1 MLNQPRGFWH
11 LFGADLIVRS
21 AYQMGKTPVLPMF
34 AAAIGAGELMIGTIV
49 AVSTMTGM
57 VAKPFVGAF
66 SDRWGR
72 KVWFFAALLL
82 FAGTPFLYR
91 FVETPEQLL
100 AIRLFHGSATAIF
113 GPVTLAIV
121 AEMERTGR
129 ATRLGWFG
137 LARELGYLL
146 APAVSGWLLVRFDDP
161 AELFTVVGLI
171 SCLAFLPSAFL
182 RFPETPVQAERGR
195 RPNLLRQLASG
206 FAHTATR
213 VEMWFAG
220 CLEMTVYAVTYGLKA
235 FLPLFVVQVAGFS
248 WLDAGLFFTVQE
260 AAHMA
265 MRPVGGRVGDRAG
278 YLPAI
283 AAGIAVLA
291 VALLWLPGVSDG
303 TALLAV
309 AMLSGTGQGLIFP
322 STVAMVGNAVG
333 AGHLGLGLG
342 IYGTLK
348 NLGKVAG
355 PLIAGLVLEH
365 LSYEALFRALAG
377 LAVMA
382 SIGVLL
388 VHRHQ
393 RRLPDPGSGSSE
405 QA

>member
-1 MLNQPRGFWH
+1 MLRQPTGFWN
-11 LFGADLIVRS
+11 LFAADAVVRT

-34 AAAIGAGELMIGTIV
+34 AAAVGAGELMIGTIV

-57 VAKPFVGAF
+57 VSKPLIGAL

-72 KVWFFAALLL
+72 KLWFFAALIL

-100 AIRLFHGSATAIF
+100 ALRLFHGSATAIF
-113 GPVTLAIV
+113 GPVTLALV

-137 LARELGYLL
+137 LAREIGYLL
-146 APAVSGWLLVRFDDP
+146 APAISGLLLVRFEDP
-161 AELFTVVGLI
+161 ADLFTVVGLI

-182 RFPETPVQAERGR
+182 RFPETPIQAERGR
-195 RPNLLRQLASG
+195 RPNVLRQLASG
-206 FAHTATR
+206 LAHTATR

-220 CLEMTVYAVTYGLKA
+220 CLEMTVYAVTYALKA
-235 FLPLFVVQVAGFS
+235 FLPLFAVQVAGFS

-265 MRPVGGRVGDRAG
+265 MRPVGGRVGDRVG

-283 AAGIAVLA
+283 AGGIAVIA
-291 VALLWLPGVSDG
+291 AALLWLPAVAGGPALLTV
-303 TALLAV
+303 ALLAG
-309 AMLSGTGQGLIFP
+309 AGQGLIFP
-322 STVAMVGNAVG
+322 STVAMVGTSVG

-355 PLIAGLVLEH
+355 PVLAGLLLEH
-365 LSYEALFRALAG
+365 LPYEAVFRTFGALA
-377 LAVMA
+377 ATA
-382 SIGVLL
+382 SVGVLL
-388 VHRHQ
+388 THRLR
-393 RRLPDPGSGSSE
+393 RRLADPGPFG
-405 QA
+405 QT

>member
-1 MLNQPRGFWH
+1 MLKQPRGFWH
-11 LFGADLIVRS
+11 LFAVDAIVRNG
-21 AYQMGKTPVLPMF
+21 YQMGKTPVLPMF
-34 AAAIGAGELMIGTIV
+34 AAAVGAGELMIGTIV

-57 VAKPFVGAF
+57 VAKPLVGAL

-72 KVWFFAALLL
+72 RCWFFAALLL
-82 FAGTPFLYR
+82 FSGTPFLYQ
-91 FVETPEQLL
+91 FVEIPEQLL
-100 AIRLFHGSATAIF
+100 ALRLFHGSATAIF
-113 GPVTLAIV
+113 GPVTLALV
-121 AEMERTGR
+121 AEMESRGR

-137 LARELGYLL
+137 LARETGYLL
-146 APAVSGWLLVRFDDP
+146 APVVSGWLLLSFDDP
-161 AELFTVVGLI
+161 ADLFTVIGLI
-171 SCLAFLPSAFL
+171 SCLAFLPAAFL
-182 RFPETPVQAERGR
+182 HFDATPMQADHAGR
-195 RPNLLRQLASG
+195 PPVWRQLISG

-220 CLEMTVYAVTYGLKA
+220 SLEMTVYAVTYGLKA

-265 MRPVGGRVGDRAG
+265 MRPVGGRIGDRAG

-283 AAGIAVLA
+283 AAGVALVA
-291 VALLWLPGVSDG
+291 VALLWLPQVSG
-303 TALLAV
+303 GAALLAV
-309 AMLSGTGQGLIFP
+309 AVLGGVGQGLIFP
-322 STVAMVGNAVG
+322 STVAMIGG
-333 AGHLGLGLG
+333 AIGADHLGLGLG

-355 PLIAGLVLEH
+355 PLAAGLLLEH
-365 LSYEALFRALAG
+365 MPYEVLFRTLAG
-377 LAVMA
+377 VAIIA

-393 RRLPDPGSGSSE
+393 RRLSSSGRFGP
-405 QA
+405 A

>member
-1 MLNQPRGFWH
+1 MIKQTPGFWS
-11 LFGADLIVRS
+11 LFGTDMIVRTG
-21 AYQMGKTPVLPMF
+21 YQMGKTPVLPMF
-34 AAAIGAGELMIGTIV
+34 AAAIGAGELLIGTIV
-49 AVSTMTGM
+49 AVSTVTGM

-100 AIRLFHGSATAIF
+100 ALRLFHGSATAIF

-137 LARELGYLL
+137 LAREFGYLV
-146 APAVSGWLLVRFDDP
+146 APALSGWMLLVFENP
-161 AELFTVVGLI
+161 ADLFTVVGLV
-171 SCLAFLPSAFL
+171 SCLAFLPSAFV
-182 RFPETPVQAERGR
+182 RFPPTPMQADSIA
-195 RPNLLRQLASG
+195 RPNILRQLVSG

-220 CLEMTVYAVTYGLKA
+220 LLEMSVYAITYGLKA
-235 FLPLFVVQVAGFS
+235 FLPLFAVQVAGFS

-265 MRPVGGRVGDRAG
+265 TRPVGGRIGDRVG

-283 AAGIAVLA
+283 AAGMAVLA
-291 VALLWLPGVSDG
+291 VALIWLPGVSG
-303 TALLAV
+303 GIALLTV
-309 AMLSGTGQGLIFP
+309 AALSGLGQGLIFP

-355 PLIAGLVLEH
+355 PLA
-365 LSYEALFRALAG
+365 A
-377 LAVMA
+377 
-382 SIGVLL
+382 GVLL
-388 VHRHQ
+388 EFGSYDVLFRNLGAAAAIGSVLVLLMHHQ
-393 RRLPDPGSGSSE
+393 RRAVG
-405 QA
+405 QKI